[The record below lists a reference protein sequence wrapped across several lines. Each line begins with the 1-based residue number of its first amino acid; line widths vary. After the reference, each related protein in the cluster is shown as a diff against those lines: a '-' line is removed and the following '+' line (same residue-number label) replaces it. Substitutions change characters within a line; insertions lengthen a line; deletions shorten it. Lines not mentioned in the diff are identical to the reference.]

1 LIEERDYTDPQ
12 LHTSYALS
20 LARSALECVEVQNGI
35 QEADVPNGSEAHDSN
50 VGSIS
55 LFEVDVRERLQ
66 AFLQSSDLYDPE
78 EILELVEGSELWLEK
93 AILYRRI
100 GKETLVLQILALKLE
115 DCAAAEQYCVE
126 IGRPDAFMQ

>member
-1 LIEERDYTDPQ
+1 VIQAIDPKKVEIIQRYFQWLIEERDYTDPQ

-100 GKETLVLQILALKLE
+100 GKETLVLQILAL
-115 DCAAAEQYCVE
+115 
-126 IGRPDAFMQ
+126 